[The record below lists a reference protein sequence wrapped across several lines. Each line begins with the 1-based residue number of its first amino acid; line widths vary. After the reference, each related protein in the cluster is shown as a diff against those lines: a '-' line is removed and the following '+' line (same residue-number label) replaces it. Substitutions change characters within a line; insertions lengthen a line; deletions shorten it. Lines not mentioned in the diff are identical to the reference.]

1 MTKHSIQG
9 YANTI
14 TYRSTILKST
24 NENDHDECI
33 YLLSRIEDSQREII
47 DFGWR
52 HTFLK
57 VALQTIFNKVCS
69 IIRENHLGEN
79 VLIDILDLSDK
90 IVYQEFLN
98 DLDLMGLEKT
108 LDLHEKLD
116 GGQIQ

>member
-1 MTKHSIQG
+1 METNK
-9 YANTI
+9 I
-14 TYRSTILKST
+14 TYRITILKRT
-24 NENDHDECI
+24 NENDPDECI
-33 YLLSRIEDSQREII
+33 SLLSRIEDSQRQII

-108 LDLHEKLD
+108 LDFYEKTW
-116 GGQIQ
+116 GEVNNQKIRRA